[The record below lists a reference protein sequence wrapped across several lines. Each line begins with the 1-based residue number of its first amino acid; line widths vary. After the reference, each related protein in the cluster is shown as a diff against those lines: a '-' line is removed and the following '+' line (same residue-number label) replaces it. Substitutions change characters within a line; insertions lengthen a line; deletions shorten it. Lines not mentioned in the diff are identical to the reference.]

1 MLNASIRDPGW
12 RRESVSNFS
21 TKTTGDRNGEIQVT
35 DFDRLGSD
43 DVGRLGMQLQ
53 LQHGQDRGRETDS
66 RQRRDAR
73 DYQLRSR
80 PGDVLLHRQ
89 LANAPEDTKLKATW
103 TAVEVAGEQP
113 NCAD

>member
-53 LQHGQDRGRETDS
+53 LQHGQDRERETDS

-80 PGDVLLHRQ
+80 PGDVLLHRAAGQCAGGYEIEGDLDGGGGCGGATQ
-89 LANAPEDTKLKATW
+89 L
-103 TAVEVAGEQP
+103 
-113 NCAD
+113 C